1 MTTIEAWN
9 WISQQ
14 LNIYCGLPMLVFG
27 LVGCLWNILVFRH
40 YSLRRISCC
49 TYLLAG
55 SIASIVQLLVGLVT
69 RILADGFHID
79 RTMTNAVWC
88 KLRNYTV
95 HCASLMT
102 LSCLVW
108 ATLDRFLSTRR
119 QLKWR
124 YLNSVYLARQIC
136 LWTLIVWM
144 SATIPSLLYSRPIQI
159 ASTAHRCTSS
169 SWLWSKIVLYFFN
182 LCCYGLL
189 PWFFM
194 GLFGYLTLRRVRQT
208 SRCRIQPLPAVT
220 WTRLTRIEKQLT
232 FVLFL
237 QMITCIL
244 SSIPYLVQSIYES
257 ATESLAKS
265 LSRQAQEHFF
275 LQIARLTFYIN
286 FVFMF
291 YINYIFSSIL
301 RRLSNKVLINLFKEK
316 MYVSRETTIINHPR
330 HTRSQSMPRHCTVST
345 IPVPFSTTVV

>member
-1 MTTIEAWN
+1 MATIETWN

-27 LVGCLWNILVFRH
+27 LLGCVWNILVFRH
-40 YSLRRISCC
+40 YSLRPISCC

-55 SIASIVQLLVGLVT
+55 SVASIVQLLFGLVP
-69 RILADGFHID
+69 RILADGFHVD
-79 RTMTNAVWC
+79 RTVTDAVWC
-88 KLRNYTV
+88 KLRNYTT

-108 ATLDRFLSTRR
+108 ATLDRFFSTCR

-144 SATIPSLLYSRPIQI
+144 SATIPSLVYSRPIQI
-159 ASTAHRCTSS
+159 TPTTRRCASS
-169 SWLWSKIVLYFFN
+169 SWLWAKIALYFFN
-182 LCCYGLL
+182 LCCYGLF

-194 GLFGYLTLRRVRQT
+194 SLFGYLTLRRVRRT
-208 SRCRIQPLPAVT
+208 SRRRVQPLAAVT
-220 WTRLTRIEKQLT
+220 LTRLTRIERQLT
-232 FVLFL
+232 SVLFL
-237 QMITCIL
+237 QMITCIF
-244 SSIPYLVQSIYES
+244 SSIPYCVQSIYES
-257 ATESLAKS
+257 VTQAVTKS
-265 LSRQAQEHFF
+265 PFRQAQENLF

-286 FVFMF
+286 FISMF
-291 YINYIFSSIL
+291 YIHYISSSIF
-301 RRLSNKVLINLFKEK
+301 RRLSNKVLINLCKEK

-330 HTRSQSMPRHCTVST
+330 RKRSQSMPRNWTVST
-345 IPVPFSTTVV
+345 IPIPFSTTGV